1 MVKEMKPQ
9 NSLRVSVL
17 VTVYNLSKYLRETLD
32 SVVCQDYDNFEV
44 IVVDDASQ
52 DDSPEIIQ
60 EYMRRYPG
68 KVLGVFN
75 KSNLGISKNS
85 NVALSHATGDLI
97 AMLDGD
103 DLYLPGKISAQ
114 VALFNDDGN
123 IVLSYHPGEIFDS
136 ATGKLLYLTDQNP
149 KNEICSAEDI
159 ITKGGIPVTSSV
171 MIRRS
176 AIPKCGFNEKLP
188 SVNDWWLFIEVGLR
202 GKVVKLNGVYA
213 RYRKHGG
220 GISQKSLQLLEES
233 LLTLDL
239 IVEAH
244 PEQPHLSR
252 VCSVGKARY
261 LSGEAYRQMARD
273 PKISAALYKRAMV
286 LDAVRL
292 KYFLP
297 WFFLR
302 YVPFSANIGAF
313 LNDYKYVV
321 KKILSF

>member
-1 MVKEMKPQ
+1 MMEEMKTR

-32 SVVCQDYDNFEV
+32 SVVSQDYDNFEV

-60 EYMRRYPG
+60 EYMRLYPG

-75 KSNLGISKNS
+75 KINLGISKNS

-103 DLYLPGKISAQ
+103 DLYLPGKISSQ
-114 VALFNDDGN
+114 VALFDDES

-149 KNEICSAEDI
+149 KNEIRSAEDI
-159 ITKGGIPVTSSV
+159 IVKGGIPVTSSV
-171 MIRRS
+171 MMRKS

-202 GKVVKLNGVYA
+202 GRVVKLNGTYA
-213 RYRKHGG
+213 KYRKHGG

-244 PEQPHLSR
+244 PERPHLSHI
-252 VCSVGKARY
+252 CSIGKARY
-261 LSGEAYRQMARD
+261 LSGEAYRQMGRD
-273 PKISAALYKRAMV
+273 PKVAAALYKRAMT
-286 LDAVRL
+286 LDAVRF
-292 KYFLP
+292 KYLLP
-297 WFFLR
+297 WFCLK
-302 YVPFSANIGAF
+302 YVPCSANIGVF
-313 LNDYKYVV
+313 LNSHKYVV